1 MGEGRK
7 NMNELHE
14 KMRLTPELYKEAI
27 LRQVAILR
35 ALANSEK
42 KIAAGRRNIR
52 VARIMRMAKVLRR
65 RGIKI

>member
-1 MGEGRK
+1 
-7 NMNELHE
+7 MNELHE